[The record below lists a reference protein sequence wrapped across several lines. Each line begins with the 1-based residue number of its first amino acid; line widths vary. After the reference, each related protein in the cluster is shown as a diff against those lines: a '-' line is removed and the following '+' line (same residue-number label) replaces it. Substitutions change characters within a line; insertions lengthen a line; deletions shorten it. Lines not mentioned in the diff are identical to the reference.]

1 MILLNKKLT
10 VLILLGFVLVYV
22 ILTTT
27 AVANE
32 DILTA
37 RTTADFDSTLEKAK
51 LVLEE
56 NTFTVAH
63 VQRCDGG
70 LRQMGYETDNY
81 KIIFFGRLEE
91 VRSLTKAHPELL
103 PFLPLKMA
111 VFAENKETLLS
122 TVNPSS
128 VLAMMPELKE
138 KLQPLFSKWEKE
150 LRQVL
155 SEFK

>member
-1 MILLNKKLT
+1 MTLPRSTLTAAILLTLT
-10 VLILLGFVLVYV
+10 LIYLL
-22 ILTTT
+22 LTTT
-27 AVANE
+27 ATANE

-37 RTTADFDSTLEKAK
+37 RTTAGFDSTLEKAK

-56 NTFTVAH
+56 NKFTVAH

-70 LRQMGYETDNY
+70 LRQMGYKTDNY

-91 VRSLTKAHPELL
+91 VRSLTKVHPELL
-103 PFLPLKMA
+103 PFLPLKLA

-128 VLAMMPELKE
+128 VLAMMPELQDE
-138 KLQPLFSKWEKE
+138 LQPLFSKWEKE
-150 LRQVL
+150 LRLVL

>member
-1 MILLNKKLT
+1 MTLPINKLSTLL
-10 VLILLGFVLVYV
+10 LLGLTLVYLL
-22 ILTTT
+22 LTTT
-27 AVANE
+27 AAANE

-37 RTTADFDSTLEKAK
+37 RTTVSFESTFEKAK

-56 NTFTVAH
+56 NKFTVAH

-70 LRQMGYETDNY
+70 LRQMGYKTDNY
-81 KIIFFGRLEE
+81 KIIFFGRLDE

-103 PFLPLKMA
+103 PFLPLKLA
-111 VFAENKETLLS
+111 VFAENDETLLS

-128 VLAMMPELKE
+128 VLAMMPALKE
-138 KLQPLFSKWEKE
+138 ELQPLFRKWEQE

-155 SEFK
+155 AEFK

>member
-1 MILLNKKLT
+1 MNNQTKTPLL
-10 VLILLGFVLVYV
+10 LLLCFFVASLFFSN
-22 ILTTT
+22 T
-27 AVANE
+27 AIADE

-37 RTTADFDSTLEKAK
+37 RTTAGFDVTLEKAK

-70 LRQMGYETDNY
+70 LREMGYHTDNY

-91 VRSLTKAHPELL
+91 VREATKAYPELM
-103 PFLPLKMA
+103 PFLPLKLA
-111 VFAENKETLLS
+111 VFAENNETLLS
-122 TVNPSS
+122 TVNPNS

-138 KLQPLFSKWEKE
+138 ELQPLFDKWEKE